1 MIKNYI
7 LADNQEL
14 TRYSLEHLIRQNEE
28 NVIHICS
35 DKRDLMQLLEKH
47 ENSIVLLDYSLFNF
61 VDEEQLL
68 IFSERF
74 SMTSWILVSEELT
87 IKFIRKVLYSSH
99 AFSIVLKDCGLRD
112 FREALKS
119 VSQGQRYICQQV
131 MEILLT
137 QQQQEETPDVL
148 TSTELEI
155 ADSHRAFFQRSHHH
169 HPSEEHIPKTACEHR
184 SRIAPLRHAFRLD
197 QRLRVHHLNHP
208 VIHLNHSSFIS
219 EPV

>member
-28 NVIHICS
+28 NVVHICS

-74 SMTSWILVSEELT
+74 STTSWILVSEELT

-155 ADSHRAFFQRSHHH
+155 AKLICQGKTTKEIATERFSSVHTITTHRKN
-169 HPSEEHIPKTACEHR
+169 I
-184 SRIAPLRHAFRLD
+184 FRK
-197 QRLRVHHLNHP
+197 LRVNTAHELLRYAMRSGWINA
-208 VIHLNHSSFIS
+208 S
-219 EPV
+219 EFTI

>member
-28 NVIHICS
+28 NVVHICS

-155 ADSHRAFFQRSHHH
+155 AKLICQGFSSVHTITTHRKN
-169 HPSEEHIPKTACEHR
+169 I
-184 SRIAPLRHAFRLD
+184 FRK
-197 QRLRVHHLNHP
+197 LRVNTAHELLRYAMRSGWINA
-208 VIHLNHSSFIS
+208 S
-219 EPV
+219 EFTI

>member
-1 MIKNYI
+1 MGTMIKNYI

-28 NVIHICS
+28 NVVHICS

-155 ADSHRAFFQRSHHH
+155 ASVHTITTHRKN
-169 HPSEEHIPKTACEHR
+169 I
-184 SRIAPLRHAFRLD
+184 FRK
-197 QRLRVHHLNHP
+197 LRVNTAHELLRYAMRSGWINA
-208 VIHLNHSSFIS
+208 S
-219 EPV
+219 EFTI

>member
-28 NVIHICS
+28 NMVHICS

-87 IKFIRKVLYSSH
+87 IKFIRKVLYS
-99 AFSIVLKDCGLRD
+99 
-112 FREALKS
+112 
-119 VSQGQRYICQQV
+119 QRYICQQV

-155 ADSHRAFFQRSHHH
+155 AKLICQGKTTKEIATERFSSVHTITTHRKN
-169 HPSEEHIPKTACEHR
+169 I
-184 SRIAPLRHAFRLD
+184 FRK
-197 QRLRVHHLNHP
+197 LRVNTAHELLRYAMRSGWINA
-208 VIHLNHSSFIS
+208 S
-219 EPV
+219 EFTI